1 MLTLNGT
8 QIAIDHFPDKT
19 LLFKS
24 LTTTGDTIE
33 WHFENNEEL
42 IALYFIVNHLKDKS
56 KAPLHLV
63 MKYIPNARQDRTK
76 AETDVF
82 TLKHFA
88 KLINS
93 LGFDSVSVL
102 DPHSHVAL
110 SLIER
115 ITELPVKPYI
125 QEAIRV
131 CGIDQHKDILF
142 YPDEGSQKRYSNIID
157 FPHGY
162 GQKKRN
168 WEDGRIIGLDVIGEL
183 PVAPFNVLIVDDICS
198 FGGTFLHA
206 AKKLK
211 TLGADKI
218 YLYVTHCEN
227 SIMAGELIQSGLLEH
242 IYTTNSLLTETSPL
256 ITILE

>member
-1 MLTLNGT
+1 MLKLNGQ
-8 QIAIDHFPDKT
+8 QISIDHFPDQT
-19 LLFKS
+19 LMLKNLS
-24 LTTTGDTIE
+24 ATGDTIH

-42 IALYFIVNHLKDKS
+42 VALYFLASHLKDKG
-56 KAPLHLV
+56 KAPLHLI
-63 MKYIPNARQDRTK
+63 MKYIPNARQDRTQTD
-76 AETDVF
+76 TDVF

-102 DPHSHVAL
+102 DAHSHVAL

-115 ITELPVKPYI
+115 IKELPVKPYI
-125 QEAIRV
+125 EEAIRV
-131 CGIDQHKDILF
+131 CGIDHKKDMLF
-142 YPDEGSQKRYSNIID
+142 YPDEGSQKRYSDMIE
-157 FPHGY
+157 FPNAY

-168 WEDGRIIGLDVIGEL
+168 WEDGRITGLDVMGEL
-183 PVAPFNVLIVDDICS
+183 PAAPFNVLIVDDICS

-211 TLGADKI
+211 DLGADKVF
-218 YLYVTHCEN
+218 LYVTHCEN
-227 SIMAGELIQSGLLEH
+227 SILQGELIQSGLLQH
-242 IYTTNSLLTETSPL
+242 IYTTDSLLTQTSPL